1 MATSGWARWGAAAR
15 TPRAPSPGSRRTCA
29 ATTCSA
35 SRRCGSRSATRPPS
49 LYNNRTQLHAA
60 LEFACLDIIGQKL
73 GVPVHALL
81 GGKLR
86 DRVEFASYLFFRYAN
101 PATGQGEVRT
111 AEQLVAHA
119 RELKA
124 QHGFRSHKLKGG
136 VFPPAHELAC
146 YQALAAAFPGE
157 GLRHDPNSA
166 WSMADAIRFAQRHRG
181 AVATTG
187 SRIRSTAS
195 RR

>member
-1 MATSGWARWGAAAR
+1 MFRLEALRLAICNPTA
-15 TPRAPSPGSRRTCA
+15 
-29 ATTCSA
+29 
-35 SRRCGSRSATRPPS
+35 S

-60 LEFACLDIIGQKL
+60 IEFACLDIIGKKL

-86 DRVEFASYLFFRYAN
+86 DAVEFASYLFFRYPD
-101 PATGQGEVRT
+101 PATGKGEVRT

-124 QHGFRSHKLKGG
+124 RHGFRTHKLKGG

-146 YQALAAAFPGE
+146 YRALAHALPGE
-157 GLRHDPNSA
+157 RMRHDPNSA
-166 WSMADAIRFAQRHRG
+166 GRS
-181 AVATTG
+181 ATRSRSPAASRTSPTIG
-187 SRIRSTAS
+187 WRIRSTAS
-195 RR
+195 PR